1 MGPRWESDTHYAVI
15 QYLVDGA
22 PQAKVPITCQ
32 EFYST
37 NQPIMLHFLMYIV
50 KKVKLGDSKRVL

>member
-1 MGPRWESDTHYAVI
+1 MGIMEGRKGTRCGRWVHAS
-15 QYLVDGA
+15 
-22 PQAKVPITCQ
+22 
-32 EFYST
+32 ST